1 MIRLYSGTPG
11 SGKSYHIAADL
22 YTGLQ
27 ETSKLYICNFDVK
40 QPKWSKGNFIFLDNS
55 EITPAKLVEI
65 SKRWFLNHR
74 FAEGQIVLYLDECQL
89 MFNAREWQQSGRDT
103 WLSFFTQHRKY
114 GYDIILVAQFDR
126 MVDRQIRSLIE
137 EEQLHRK
144 LSNVGWQGKVAN
156 IAMGGHMFA
165 RVIYYYPLHE
175 RTAGYVYKM
184 RRKVFSIYDTY
195 GDFKVGE
202 EKIKASADQSEEL
215 RPTIKS
221 PTVAALLRN
230 GYVERVRP
238 VLIVGGQNEDFMG
251 GLLVADIGLILLAVV
266 LAVFMGLGWV

>member
-22 YTGLQ
+22 VHGLT
-27 ETSKLYICNFDVK
+27 ESGKLFIANFPIT
-40 QPKWSKGNFIFLDNS
+40 QPKHSHGNFLYVDNADL
-55 EITPAKLVEI
+55 TPAKLVEI
-65 SKRWFLNHR
+65 SRSWFLNHR
-74 FAEGQIVLYLDECQL
+74 FGEGQIVLYLDECQL
-89 MFNAREWQQSGRDT
+89 MFNAREWQKTGRDT

-156 IAMGGHMFA
+156 AVMGGHMFA

-175 RTAGYVYKM
+175 RTAGYIYKM
-184 RRKVFSIYDTY
+184 RKSVFKIYDTY
-195 GDFKVGE
+195 GDFKVSK
-202 EKIKASADQSEEL
+202 EKIAAEDQ
-215 RPTIKS
+215 
-221 PTVAALLRN
+221 AAEIFAAQHNPDFLTLIRN
-230 GYVERVRP
+230 TYIERVFP
-238 VLIVGGQNEDFMG
+238 VLANGGQDENFMG
-251 GLLVADIGLILLAVV
+251 GLIVADIGLILLAVV
-266 LAVFMGLGWV
+266 LGLFMGVGWL